1 MLCRRSD
8 HRKFVDA
15 SIHLV
20 LLFLIDIGGSLGRLF
35 FYVMEKARTIIKGG
49 YVIGCGNEDI
59 AIVDSRIAERKSTID
74 PAPGDTVIDA
84 HGMVVAPAFVDV
96 HVHLREPGY
105 GYKERIATG
114 TMAAA
119 RGGYSTVC
127 SMPNLNPV
135 PDSVENLKVQQD
147 IIDSDAKI
155 EVLPYAAITLGRKG
169 EELVDVAALHDK
181 VCAFSDDGSGVQRD
195 GMMES
200 AMLEAVK
207 YDALI
212 AAHCEVEELLFGGYI
227 HDGEYARLHNHK
239 GICSKSEWEQVRR
252 DIEIAEKVGCRYHVC
267 HISTKETVELVRQA
281 KARGVKVTCETG
293 PHYLIF
299 TDMDLEEDARWKMN
313 PPLRSAEDRAAL
325 IEGIKDG
332 TIDMIATDHAPHSIE
347 EKSKGLK
354 DSAMGIVGLETA
366 FAALNTHLVQ
376 KGVITLE
383 KLVEL
388 MSINPRKVFR
398 IEGGLNIGERADIV
412 LLDTAKQWRV
422 DSSRFFSM
430 GRISMFDGRE
440 MVGDVA
446 CTIHRGN
453 IVYESKTK

>member
-1 MLCRRSD
+1 MGNNR
-8 HRKFVDA
+8 
-15 SIHLV
+15 
-20 LLFLIDIGGSLGRLF
+20 LILKNGHIIGGE
-35 FYVMEKARTIIKGG
+35 VK
-49 YVIGCGNEDI
+49 DI
-59 AIVDSRIAERKSTID
+59 VIVDGVIADFGSNIEATPEDVI
-74 PAPGDTVIDA
+74 IDA
-84 HGMVVAPAFVDV
+84 TGLTVAPAFVDV

-119 RGGYSTVC
+119 RGGYTTVC

-135 PDSVENLKVQQD
+135 PDSIENLKVQQD

-155 EVLPYAAITLGRKG
+155 EVLPYAAITIGRKG
-169 EELVDVAALHDK
+169 EELVDIASLHDK
-181 VCAFSDDGSGVQRD
+181 VCAFSDDGSGVQVD
-195 GMMES
+195 GMMER
-200 AMLEAVK
+200 AMSEAVK
-207 YDALI
+207 HDALI
-212 AAHCEVEELLFGGYI
+212 AAHCEVEELLKGGYI
-227 HDGEYARLHNHK
+227 HDGEYAREHNHK
-239 GICSKSEWEQVRR
+239 GICSESEWEQVRR
-252 DIEIAEKVGCRYHVC
+252 DIEIAEKLGCRYHVC

-332 TIDMIATDHAPHSIE
+332 TIDMIATDHAPHSVE
-347 EKSKGLK
+347 EKSRGLK

-366 FAALNTHLVQ
+366 FAALNTHLVK
-376 KGVITLE
+376 KGVISLE
-383 KLVEL
+383 HLVNI

-398 IEGGLNIGERADIV
+398 IKGGLNIGDRADIV
-412 LLDTAKQWRV
+412 LLDTEREWVV
-422 DSSRFFSM
+422 DSEKFYSM
-430 GRISMFDGRE
+430 GKISMFVGRP

-446 CTIHRGN
+446 MTIHRGN
-453 IVYESKTK
+453 VVYENKIK

>member
-1 MLCRRSD
+1 MANKRIIL
-8 HRKFVDA
+8 KNGE
-15 SIHLV
+15 I
-20 LLFLIDIGGSLGRLF
+20 IGVG
-35 FYVMEKARTIIKGG
+35 K
-49 YVIGCGNEDI
+49 EDI
-59 AIVDSRIAERKSTID
+59 VIIDGVIAERGSNIEATPED
-74 PAPGDTVIDA
+74 VVIDA
-84 HGMVVAPAFVDV
+84 TGLKVAPAFVDV

-119 RGGYSTVC
+119 RGGYTTVC

-155 EVLPYAAITLGRKG
+155 EVLPYAAITIGRKG
-169 EELVDVAALHDK
+169 EELVDVASLHDK
-181 VCAFSDDGSGVQRD
+181 VCAFSDDGSGVQID
-195 GMMES
+195 GMMER
-200 AMLEAVK
+200 AMSEAVK
-207 YDALI
+207 HDALI
-212 AAHCEVEELLFGGYI
+212 AAHCEVEELLKGGYI
-227 HDGEYARLHNHK
+227 HDGEYARQHNHK
-239 GICSKSEWEQVRR
+239 GICSESEWEQVKR
-252 DIEIAEKVGCRYHVC
+252 DIEIAEKLGCRYHVC

-347 EKSKGLK
+347 EKSRGLK

-366 FAALNTHLVQ
+366 FAALNTHLV
-376 KGVITLE
+376 KTGVITLE
-383 KLVEL
+383 HLIKI
-388 MSINPRKVFR
+388 MSINPREVFR
-398 IEGGLNIGERADIV
+398 IKGGINIGDRADIV
-412 LLDTAKQWRV
+412 LLDTERQWVV
-422 DSSRFFSM
+422 DSEKFYSM
-430 GRISMFDGRE
+430 GKISMFVGRQ
-440 MVGDVA
+440 MVGDIA
-446 CTIHRGN
+446 MTIHRGN
-453 IVYESKTK
+453 VVYENKIK

>member
-1 MLCRRSD
+1 MD
-8 HRKFVDA
+8 GV
-15 SIHLV
+15 
-20 LLFLIDIGGSLGRLF
+20 
-35 FYVMEKARTIIKGG
+35 
-49 YVIGCGNEDI
+49 
-59 AIVDSRIAERKSTID
+59 IAERGSNIEAKPED
-74 PAPGDTVIDA
+74 VVIDA
-84 HGMVVAPAFVDV
+84 TGLKVAPAFVDV

-119 RGGYSTVC
+119 RGGYTTVC

-155 EVLPYAAITLGRKG
+155 EVLPYAAITIGRKG

-181 VCAFSDDGSGVQRD
+181 VCAFSDDGSGVQVD
-195 GMMES
+195 GMMER
-200 AMLEAVK
+200 AMSEAVK
-207 YDALI
+207 HDALI
-212 AAHCEVEELLFGGYI
+212 AAHCEVEELLKGGYI
-227 HDGEYARLHNHK
+227 HDGEYARKHNHK
-239 GICSKSEWEQVRR
+239 GICSESEWEQVKR
-252 DIEIAEKVGCRYHVC
+252 DIEIVEKLGCRYHVC

-332 TIDMIATDHAPHSIE
+332 TIDMIATDHAPHSVE
-347 EKSKGLK
+347 EKSRGLK

-366 FAALNTHLVQ
+366 FAALNTHLV
-376 KGVITLE
+376 KRGIISLE
-383 KLVEL
+383 HLVKI

-398 IEGGLNIGERADIV
+398 IQGGLNIGDRADIV
-412 LLDTAKQWRV
+412 LLDTEHEWVV
-422 DSSRFFSM
+422 DSEKFYSM
-430 GRISMFDGRE
+430 GKVSMFVGRP

-446 CTIHRGN
+446 MTIHRGN
-453 IVYESKTK
+453 VVYENKIK

>member
-1 MLCRRSD
+1 MGYDR
-8 HRKFVDA
+8 
-15 SIHLV
+15 I
-20 LLFLIDIGGSLGRLF
+20 
-35 FYVMEKARTIIKGG
+35 IIKGG
-49 YVIGCGNEDI
+49 TIIGAGREDI
-59 AIVDSRIAERKSTID
+59 AIAEGRIVERSSNIEPTAND
-74 PAPGDTVIDA
+74 RVIDA
-84 HGMVVAPAFVDV
+84 IGLSIAPSFVDV

-119 RGGYSTVC
+119 HGGYTTVC

-135 PDSVENLKVQQD
+135 PDTIANLNVQQD

-155 EVLPYAAITLGRKG
+155 EVLPYAAITIGRKG
-169 EELVDVAALHDK
+169 EELVDIASLKDR

-195 GMMES
+195 GMMER
-200 AMLEAVK
+200 AMTEAVK
-207 YDALI
+207 HDTLI
-212 AAHCEVEELLFGGYI
+212 AAHCEVEELLRGGYI
-227 HDGEYARLHNHK
+227 HDGEFAAKNGHK
-239 GICSKSEWEQVRR
+239 GICSESEWEQVKR
-252 DIEIAEKVGCRYHVC
+252 DIEIAERTGCRYHVC

-293 PHYLIF
+293 PHYLIY

-366 FAALNTHLVQ
+366 FAAMNTHLVKQ
-376 KGVITLE
+376 GVITLDR
-383 KLVEL
+383 LVEL
-388 MSINPRKVFR
+388 MSINPRRVFR
-398 IEGGLNIGERADIV
+398 IAGGLGIGDRADIV
-412 LLDTAKQWRV
+412 LLDTQKRWVV
-422 DSSRFFSM
+422 DSDKFYSM
-430 GRISMFDGRE
+430 GKVSMFVGRTLE
-440 MVGDVA
+440 GEVA
-446 CTIHRGN
+446 MTMHRGD
-453 IVYESKTK
+453 IVYER